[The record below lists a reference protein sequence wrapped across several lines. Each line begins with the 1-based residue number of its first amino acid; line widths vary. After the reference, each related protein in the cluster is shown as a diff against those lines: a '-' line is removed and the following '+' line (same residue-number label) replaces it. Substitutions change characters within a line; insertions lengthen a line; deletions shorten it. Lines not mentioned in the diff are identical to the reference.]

1 MLAVLY
7 EKRCMGCIGPDPGST
22 MAAVGLDSRA
32 PITRPALLAAVVT
45 GRYSTAARLAMLHVC
60 EKGCMGCAGADLGKI
75 VAIVALGMPASLIF
89 TAQVA
94 VAIRKMV
101 ETKLEDTPTPKK
113 LPPFKRFHY
122 SLWGESRLL
131 VASRSTYPG
140 TF

>member
-1 MLAVLY
+1 
-7 EKRCMGCIGPDPGST
+7 
-22 MAAVGLDSRA
+22 
-32 PITRPALLAAVVT
+32 
-45 GRYSTAARLAMLHVC
+45 
-60 EKGCMGCAGADLGKI
+60 MGCAGADLGKI

-122 SLWGESRLL
+122 SLWGEPRLVIAFPSSVL
-131 VASRSTYPG
+131 YSSECLAVIQTAPCC
-140 TF
+140 